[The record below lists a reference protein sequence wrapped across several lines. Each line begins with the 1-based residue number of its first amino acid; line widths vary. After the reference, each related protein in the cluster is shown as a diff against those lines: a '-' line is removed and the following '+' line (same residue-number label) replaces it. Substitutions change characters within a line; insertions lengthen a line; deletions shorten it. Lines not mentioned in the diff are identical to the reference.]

1 MKTRLVAI
9 NRALYVGL
17 VLAAAG
23 VFTESYTVSSPIPDH
38 ATPVPVSRAEIP
50 ELRTIEPGLPSR
62 NVFDPDG
69 RPWRPAVRE
78 APMVTMPAKAP
89 APQVRFRGLVRLGSV
104 KGVFTDEG
112 FVALGGDVESGR
124 LEAVKGGT
132 VVIRTSEG
140 VREVPIDPD
149 RENRRDALFANS
161 K

>member
-1 MKTRLVAI
+1 M
-9 NRALYVGL
+9 
-17 VLAAAG
+17 
-23 VFTESYTVSSPIPDH
+23 
-38 ATPVPVSRAEIP
+38 
-50 ELRTIEPGLPSR
+50 
-62 NVFDPDG
+62 
-69 RPWRPAVRE
+69 
-78 APMVTMPAKAP
+78 
-89 APQVRFRGLVRLGSV
+89 VRLGSV